1 MSKCPNPDC
10 SYELV
15 LLEKRQ
21 RYKCARCGKLFSQK
35 KIELKEFIENNKKE
49 RERSRK
55 QHKKETHQNFR
66 AKGIIPKLIEELN
79 NPQPPKTKE
88 QYYEENKDKIIQ
100 QKREY
105 RKNLSGQQ
113 KKEQNEKRKARRY
126 ANIEA
131 TRLITRINY
140 WRQQQ
145 KSLTLQ
151 YYENKLYT
159 PYSVGLHDSL
169 PTFQLSYLLTVQ

>member
-1 MSKCPNPDC
+1 M
-10 SYELV
+10 
-15 LLEKRQ
+15 
-21 RYKCARCGKLFSQK
+21 
-35 KIELKEFIENNKKE
+35 
-49 RERSRK
+49 
-55 QHKKETHQNFR
+55 
-66 AKGIIPKLIEELN
+66 N

-88 QYYEENKDKIIQ
+88 QYYEEKKDKIIQ